1 MKHFPFSLLWV
12 CWVSG
17 EMSQMY
23 CACDLG
29 ISQELNQWKFVI
41 ELNVI
46 NYTIP
51 YNLEVRLVVFV
62 YCIVI
67 EKFEEY

>member
-1 MKHFPFSLLWV
+1 
-12 CWVSG
+12 
-17 EMSQMY
+17 MSQMY